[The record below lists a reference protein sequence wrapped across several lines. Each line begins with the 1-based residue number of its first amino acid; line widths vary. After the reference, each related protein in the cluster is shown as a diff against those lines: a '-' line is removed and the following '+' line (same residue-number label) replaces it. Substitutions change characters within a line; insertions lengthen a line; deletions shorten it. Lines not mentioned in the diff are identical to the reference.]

1 MEPHKSKEE
10 INKDLIKFTEIKDK
24 WRNETFVNV
33 FPYYKEWYESKEIKS
48 LNETFPNYVE
58 FIKPPDPTPTPTP
71 ELKEINLI
79 QENKKPWRKLI

>member
-1 MEPHKSKEE
+1 
-10 INKDLIKFTEIKDK
+10 
-24 WRNETFVNV
+24 VNV